1 MKNLTIKI
9 SKKTPFV
16 FGWIVLLFI
25 SLLQL
30 FGVTHS
36 VASHFAGDAQAQTV
50 VVPEN
55 DKCMADSS
63 DKLVP
68 SRITM
73 KSVGIDLPVVS
84 VPFANGT
91 WKVNSGVANYAEGTS
106 YISEKDGNVGIFAHD
121 LENGFANIKDLKN
134 GDEITVVA
142 GSYTASYRVVS
153 GHKTHPSDVQTF
165 FPTKKPTL
173 TLITCEGFISEKRYV
188 IKAELISVSR
198 NDCDA

>member
-16 FGWIVLLFI
+16 FGWIVLLLI
-25 SLLQL
+25 SFLQL
-30 FGVTHS
+30 FGVTHT
-36 VASHFAGDAQAQTV
+36 VASHFAENSEPQSV
-50 VVPEN
+50 VVSEV
-55 DKCMADSS
+55 DKCMVSEG

-68 SRITM
+68 DRIVM
-73 KSVGIDLPVVS
+73 KTVGIDLPVVS
-84 VPFANGT
+84 VPFENGT
-91 WKVNSGVANYAEGTS
+91 WKVNPGVANFAEGTS
-106 YISEKDGNVGIFAHD
+106 FISKNDGNVGIFAHN
-121 LENGFANIKDLKN
+121 LENGFANIKNLEN

-142 GSYTASYRVVS
+142 GGYTASYKVVS
-153 GHKTHPSDVQTF
+153 GHKTHPSDVQVF